1 MNKTCI
7 VVADAGLARFFDVEA
22 DESPRV
28 KVKLVERAVLTNDTD
43 LKSRGE
49 SVTGKVRSET
59 NTDRGSGPVH
69 PMGARRERHRVEL
82 ERRFGLEIAQQAA
95 AMTRSWTNGA
105 VVFVAE
111 PRFLGITRESMRQAL
126 ARQIELKEIAR
137 DYAHLTPTDLYDH
150 LARNGLVPARPR

>member
-1 MNKTCI
+1 MIRTCI
-7 VVADAGLARFFDVEA
+7 VVADAGLARFFDVEE

-28 KVKLVERAVLTNDTD
+28 KVKLIERAVLTNDTD

-49 SVTGKVRSET
+49 SATGKVRSET

-69 PMGARRERHRVEL
+69 PMGARRERHRLEL
-82 ERRFGLEIAQQAA
+82 ERRFGLEIARQAGE
-95 AMTRSWTNGA
+95 MTRSWTNGA

-111 PRFLGITRESMRQAL
+111 PRFLGITRESVRQAL

-137 DYAHLTPTDLYDH
+137 DYAHLTPADLYDH

>member
-7 VVADAGLARFFDVEA
+7 VVADAGLARLYDVEE

-28 KVKLVERAVLTNDTD
+28 KVKLVERAVLTNETD

-49 SVTGKVRSET
+49 SVTGRVRSET

-82 ERRFGLEIAQQAA
+82 ERRFGLEIARQAGE
-95 AMTRSWTNGA
+95 MTKGWTKGA

-126 ARQIELKEIAR
+126 ARHIELKEIAR

-150 LARNGLVPARPR
+150 LARNGIVPARPH